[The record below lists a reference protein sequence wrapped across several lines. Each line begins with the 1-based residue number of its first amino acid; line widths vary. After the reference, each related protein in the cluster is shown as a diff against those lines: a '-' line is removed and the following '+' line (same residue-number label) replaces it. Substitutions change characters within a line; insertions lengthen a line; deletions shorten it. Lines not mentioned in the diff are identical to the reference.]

1 MEADASTNPLRTSL
15 DRRRT
20 DCVIEHNGGL
30 RVKGMALWLDATR
43 ARDRSFVSHAH
54 SDHAVRH
61 RRIIA
66 SPPTARLYQHRLGRV
81 TAEMHAYHASFEVD
95 GAICWLLPAGH
106 ILGSSQILIE
116 HEGRRILYT
125 GDCRVRESLTAEPI
139 AVESCDVLVMEC
151 TFGRPHY
158 VFPEPAEVAR
168 RLCRFVD
175 GTWDEGRTPVL
186 LAYALG
192 KSQEAMKLLG
202 DRGYRCVVAEPI
214 YHIAKIYE
222 EFGVRFG
229 RFELLDPGLDA
240 KGARDKVVI
249 LPPHLNRSQILD
261 DLGPCRMAMLTGWAM
276 DRGCRFRYRVDEA
289 IPLSDHAD
297 FQELLT
303 LVRRASPKKVYTV
316 HGFPDFAKHLRY
328 LGYDADHL
336 G

>member
-1 MEADASTNPLRTSL
+1 MIAGLFRLNAIQSATIKPRTITAPRRNAACMGTDATTKLLHRTWH
-15 DRRRT
+15 RCRT
-20 DCVIEHNGGL
+20 QPVIEHDGGL
-30 RVKGMALWLDATR
+30 RVEGTSLWLDATR
-43 ARDRSFVSHAH
+43 SRDRCFVSHAH
-54 SDHAVRH
+54 SDHAIRH

-66 SPPTARLYQHRLGRV
+66 SPQTARLARCCASRI
-81 TAEMHAYHASFEVD
+81 TAETHAYHASFDVD
-95 GAICWLLPAGH
+95 GAACRLLPSGH

-116 HEGRRILYT
+116 HDGQRIVYT

-139 AVESCDVLVMEC
+139 SVEPCDVLVMEC

-175 GTWDEGRTPVL
+175 GAWDEGRTPVL

-202 DRGYRCVVAEPI
+202 DRGYVCIVADPI

-240 KGARDKVVI
+240 EGAHGKVVI

-261 DLGPCRMAMLTGWAM
+261 DLGPCRTAMLTGWAM
-276 DRGCRFRYRVDEA
+276 DRNCRYRYRVAEA
-289 IPLSDHAD
+289 IPLSDHA
-297 FQELLT
+297 
-303 LVRRASPKKVYTV
+303 A
-316 HGFPDFAKHLRY
+316 
-328 LGYDADHL
+328 
-336 G
+336 

>member
-1 MEADASTNPLRTSL
+1 M
-15 DRRRT
+15 
-20 DCVIEHNGGL
+20 IEHDGGL
-30 RVKGMALWLDATR
+30 RVEGTSLWLDATR
-43 ARDRSFVSHAH
+43 SRDRCFVSHAH
-54 SDHAVRH
+54 SDHAIRH

-66 SPPTARLYQHRLGRV
+66 SPQTARLYQHRLGRI
-81 TAEMHAYHASFEVD
+81 TAETHAYHASFDVD
-95 GAICWLLPAGH
+95 GAACRLLPAGH

-116 HEGRRILYT
+116 HDGQRIVYT

-139 AVESCDVLVMEC
+139 SVEPCDVLVMEC

-175 GTWDEGRTPVL
+175 GAWDEGRTPVL

-202 DRGYRCVVAEPI
+202 DRGYVCIVADPI

-240 KGARDKVVI
+240 EGAHGKVVI

-261 DLGPCRMAMLTGWAM
+261 DLGPCRTAMLTGWAM
-276 DRGCRFRYRVDEA
+276 DRNCRYRYRVDEA

-297 FQELLT
+297 FQELLS
-303 LVRRASPKKVYTV
+303 LVRQAGPKKVYTV
-316 HGFPDFAKHLRY
+316 HGFPDFAKHLRL
-328 LGYDADHL
+328 LGYDAVHL